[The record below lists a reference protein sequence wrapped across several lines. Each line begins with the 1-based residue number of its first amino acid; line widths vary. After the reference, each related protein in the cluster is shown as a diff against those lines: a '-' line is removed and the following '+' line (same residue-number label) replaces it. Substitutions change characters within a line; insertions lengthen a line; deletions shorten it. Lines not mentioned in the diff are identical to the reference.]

1 MTGRPRVET
10 VSMSANEM
18 DKQVAKL
25 QAKAYRLCSQCRHR
39 LAPQRKAIS
48 AMLNSVNRDGK
59 NEK

>member
-25 QAKAYRLCSQCRHR
+25 QAKAYRLCSQRHR